1 MSRFIE
7 VVSNWLLSPRQSAT
21 SPSESRSTSSSPRI
35 ARRHRTRAHS
45 RLESMEDRI
54 VLSSGNLALPGAA
67 ANGSAEL
74 FRTRKTATQLSIS
87 SASGIKGGTT
97 TLVATLTS
105 YGSPLAG
112 KSIRFQVQGRV
123 LVRPRRTPRASDPD
137 QCQVEGHQRGHVF
150 ARSRRHVYRQCQ
162 FQAEQ
167 CGPR

>member
-1 MSRFIE
+1 M
-7 VVSNWLLSPRQSAT
+7 
-21 SPSESRSTSSSPRI
+21 
-35 ARRHRTRAHS
+35 
-45 RLESMEDRI
+45 
-54 VLSSGNLALPGAA
+54 LSSGNLALPGAA

-123 LVRPRRTPRASDPD
+123 FGKAKTDAQGVATLTNVKLKGISAGMYS
-137 QCQVEGHQRGHVF
+137 RGVGATF
-150 ARSRRHVYRQCQ
+150 TGNANFKLSS
-162 FQAEQ
+162 A
-167 CGPR
+167 GPR